1 MTALVL
7 SILVVGVALLGMSV
21 GVLFGR
27 EPIRGS
33 CGGVA
38 GRCALCSGTG
48 TCEKKRAGAASPDE
62 VTT

>member
-1 MTALVL
+1 MTAFLLSVLVL
-7 SILVVGVALLGMSV
+7 AAALLAMSV

-38 GRCALCSGTG
+38 GRCALCSGSG
-48 TCEKKRAGAASPDE
+48 TCKKKHGAASPDE

>member
-7 SILVVGVALLGMSV
+7 SVLVVGVCLLAMSV

-33 CGGVA
+33 CGGVM
-38 GRCALCSGTG
+38 GRCALCSGSG
-48 TCEKKRAGAASPDE
+48 NCKKKHAGAASPDE

>member
-1 MTALVL
+1 MTAFVI
-7 SILVVGVALLGMSV
+7 SVVVFALALLAMSV

-33 CGGVA
+33 CGGVM
-38 GRCALCSGTG
+38 GRCALCSGSGSCKKKSAG
-48 TCEKKRAGAASPDE
+48 TASPDE